1 MKTTYITII
10 CLLACI
16 INSSAQSWEKVGT
29 GTNELKLT
37 GTGNA
42 ICADIHNN
50 IYMGGR
56 YRDDSG
62 GQSIYKWDGTAWSEL
77 GHGSSALAT
86 TGGQIQA
93 VFADAAGNV
102 YASAFDNS
110 SAGYYVARWDGTRW
124 SPLGTG
130 YPIASNIFAITE
142 DKHGNLYAAGEF
154 HDALFRYYVVKWDGV
169 NWTEVGTG
177 SNSLGAIAPIYCIVA
192 DTSDNIYVAGAF
204 SNNITDT
211 SADLYVAKWNGT
223 AWSEV
228 GSGVA
233 LTHYHG
239 ETIYT
244 LQQDASGNLYAAG
257 SFVNSNN
264 KYYVAKWDGT
274 TWSELGKGANALNA
288 NGQISS
294 ICLDSHGT
302 LYAAG
307 FFTDTTVNLINPN
320 LDITTGL
327 IASRDTIHPYY
338 VAMWNGTTWSN
349 TGTAAN
355 TLNANQGIYSICPD
369 ANGNIYSV
377 GAFTDTTFI
386 ISYDSHLPR
395 SRTEYLYPFYVAKY
409 NAGATHV
416 TSLALSNNISIY
428 PNPTGNTLTI
438 AAHNNINTV
447 EIYDI
452 AARPVF
458 SGQYNTFKIQVD
470 VSNLLSGVYII
481 KMNGAIIKKF
491 IKE

>member
-1 MKTTYITII
+1 MKTTYITFI
-10 CLLACI
+10 CLLTCI
-16 INSSAQSWEKVGT
+16 INSSAQSWQKVGT
-29 GTNELKLT
+29 GTNALKLT
-37 GTGNA
+37 GTGNV
-42 ICADIHNN
+42 ICSDVHNN
-50 IYMGGR
+50 IYIGGW

-62 GQSIYKWDGTAWSEL
+62 GQSVYKWDGTSWSEL
-77 GHGSSALAT
+77 GHGSSALAA

-110 SAGYYVARWDGTRW
+110 SAGYYVARWNGTRW

-130 YPIASNIFAITE
+130 YPIASNIFAITM

-154 HDALFRYYVVKWDGV
+154 HDALFRYYVAKWDGV

-192 DTSDNIYVAGAF
+192 DTFNNIYVAGAF
-204 SNNITDT
+204 CNNITDT

-239 ETIYT
+239 EAIYT
-244 LQQDASGNLYAAG
+244 LQEDASGNLYAAG
-257 SFVNSNN
+257 SFADSNN

-274 TWSELGKGANALNA
+274 AWSELGKGTSALNA
-288 NGQISS
+288 NARIHS
-294 ICLDSHGT
+294 ICLDTHGN

-307 FFTDTTVNLINPN
+307 FFTDTTVNLSSPN
-320 LDITTGL
+320 LDAATGL
-327 IASRDTIHPYY
+327 VTSRDTIHPCY
-338 VAMWNGTTWSN
+338 VAMWNGTTWNN
-349 TGTAAN
+349 TGTTAN
-355 TLNANQGIYSICPD
+355 ALNANRGIFSICPD
-369 ANGNIYSV
+369 ADGNIYSV
-377 GAFTDTTFI
+377 GAFTDTTLI
-386 ISYDSHLPR
+386 IPYDSHLPR

-409 NAGATHV
+409 NAGTNHT
-416 TSLALSNNISIY
+416 TSLTLSNGISIY
-428 PNPTGNTLTI
+428 PNPTCSKLTVV
-438 AAHNNINTV
+438 AHNNINTI

-452 AARPVF
+452 AARTVF
-458 SGQYNTFKIQVD
+458 NSRYNIPKVQVD
-470 VSNLLSGVYII
+470 VSSLPSGTYFI
-481 KMNGAIIKKF
+481 KVNNIAIKKF